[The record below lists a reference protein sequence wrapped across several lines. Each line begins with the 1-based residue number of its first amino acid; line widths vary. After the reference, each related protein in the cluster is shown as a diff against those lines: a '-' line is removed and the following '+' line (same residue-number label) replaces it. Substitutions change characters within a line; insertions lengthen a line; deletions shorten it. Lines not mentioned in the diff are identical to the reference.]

1 MNYLFKIFLII
12 FILFI
17 IKCLFN
23 KWNESFIN
31 IDKVNMLIN
40 NDDMYTYNYT
50 KINEVIINE
59 LAYKIEQE
67 CKKNKVL
74 RDKINTKIMKI
85 YEDSK
90 INTELKDYLKFANLM
105 NDDNNFFFNDLFSNI
120 KVILILMPIKDL
132 KLNN

>member
-23 KWNESFIN
+23 KYNESFN
-31 IDKVNMLIN
+31 ESFN
-40 NDDMYTYNYT
+40 NDTPYTYNYT

-90 INTELKDYLKFANLM
+90 TNIELKNYLKFTNLM
-105 NDDNNFFFNDLFSNI
+105 NDNNSFFFDDDLFSNI

-132 KLNN
+132 KLINI